1 MPDKEN
7 INRGIL
13 FAAVLLLL
21 CGGGVL
27 AATAYLNSSQTQ
39 SNKDWENMSVQEQES
54 FVRNVSFANAI
65 LDKRAVASAFVE
77 SENSYKSLAM
87 GSEDELIYGKR
98 EARYIVTEYSDIEC
112 PACRFYYPFTKQLV
126 DKYHDEVALSFKYYP
141 LSFHDPIATNET
153 AAAICVGKF
162 KGKAAEFAV
171 VDRLFADTRSN
182 GEGSELLSK
191 IPEAFGIDKSK
202 FQKCIEDPNTHEII
216 AQYKADGDQ
225 AEISGTPTLVFIDTV
240 TGNKL
245 TAGGGNLE
253 QLEQHLNKLKEVED
267 AR

>member
-1 MPDKEN
+1 MADKEN
-7 INRGIL
+7 ISRGIL
-13 FAAVLLLL
+13 LAAALLLL
-21 CGGGVL
+21 CGGGVW
-27 AATAYLNSSQTQ
+27 AATAYLNGSRTQ
-39 SNKDWENMSVQEQES
+39 SNPDWENMSVREQES
-54 FVRNVSFANAI
+54 FVRNVAFANAI
-65 LDKRAVASAFVE
+65 LDKRAVASAFAE
-77 SENSYKSLAM
+77 SENSYKALAS
-87 GSEDELIYGKR
+87 GTDAELIYGKK

-126 DKYHDEVALSFKYYP
+126 DKYPDEVALSFKYYP
-141 LSFHDPIATNET
+141 LPFHDPVATEET

-171 VDRLFADTRSN
+171 MDRLFADTRSN
-182 GEGSELLSK
+182 GEGSELISK
-191 IPEAFGIDKSK
+191 IPEAFDIDKNK
-202 FQKCIEDPNTHEII
+202 FQKCMEDPHTHEII
-216 AQYKADGDQ
+216 AQYKADGDR
-225 AEISGTPTLVFIDTV
+225 AEISGTPTLVFTDTV